1 MITCPARPGPRE
13 APTRWKA
20 RGFLLESCG
29 ILPTRP
35 CFGDARVGESHQ
47 GDEAISNKV
56 FVGNLSFDVT
66 REELIEAFSA
76 AGRVVDAK
84 VPTDRET
91 GRPRGFAFVEF
102 ESDEAAQKSI
112 EQLNGR
118 DLKGRPLRVNEAE
131 NRPPRPPGA
140 PGFARPAPG
149 GGGGGGFSRPGGG
162 GGGFSRPGGGGGGYS
177 RPGGGGGYGGG
188 GYRSGP
194 PASEFP
200 PPGSAE
206 EERGRRFRQKPDQ
219 KPARKQSPRR
229 RKDDI
234 PDDDEF

>member
-1 MITCPARPGPRE
+1 M
-13 APTRWKA
+13 
-20 RGFLLESCG
+20 
-29 ILPTRP
+29 
-35 CFGDARVGESHQ
+35 
-47 GDEAISNKV
+47 
-56 FVGNLSFDVT
+56 GNLSFDVT

-102 ESDEAAQKSI
+102 ESDEAAQRCI

-140 PGFARPAPG
+140 PGFSRPAPG
-149 GGGGGGFSRPGGG
+149 GGGPPRPG

-177 RPGGGGGYGGG
+177 RPGGGYGGG

-194 PASEFP
+194 PSGEFP
-200 PPGSAE
+200 PPGSVE
-206 EERGRRFRQKPDQ
+206 EGRGRRFRQKPEA
-219 KPARKQSPRR
+219 KPVRKTSPRR
-229 RKDDI
+229 RRDDVVD
-234 PDDDEF
+234 DDDEY

>member
-1 MITCPARPGPRE
+1 VGR
-13 APTRWKA
+13 A
-20 RGFLLESCG
+20 RGGKRCIKE
-29 ILPTRP
+29 TR
-35 CFGDARVGESHQ
+35 
-47 GDEAISNKV
+47 AISNKV

-102 ESDEAAQKSI
+102 ESDEAAQRCI

-131 NRPPRPPGA
+131 NRPPRPAGA
-140 PGFARPAPG
+140 PGFTRPAP
-149 GGGGGGFSRPGGG
+149 GGGFSRPGGG
-162 GGGFSRPGGGGGGYS
+162 GYS
-177 RPGGGGGYGGG
+177 RPGGGYGG

-194 PASEFP
+194 PAAEFP
-200 PPGSAE
+200 PPGSVE
-206 EERGRRFRQKPDQ
+206 EGRGRRFRQKPDQ
-219 KPARKQSPRR
+219 KPARKVSPRR
-229 RKDDI
+229 RRDDI
-234 PDDDEF
+234 PDDDEY

>member
-1 MITCPARPGPRE
+1 
-13 APTRWKA
+13 
-20 RGFLLESCG
+20 
-29 ILPTRP
+29 
-35 CFGDARVGESHQ
+35 
-47 GDEAISNKV
+47 
-56 FVGNLSFDVT
+56 VGNLSFDVT

-112 EQLNGR
+112 EQLNGK

-131 NRPPRPPGA
+131 NRPPRPAGA
-140 PGFARPAPG
+140 PAFSRPAPG
-149 GGGGGGFSRPGGG
+149 GGGGYSPRPGGGGGFSRPGGG
-162 GGGFSRPGGGGGGYS
+162 GGAGGGY
-177 RPGGGGGYGGG
+177 GG

-194 PASEFP
+194 PAAEFP
-200 PPGSAE
+200 PPGSVE
-206 EERGRRFRQKPDQ
+206 DIRGRRFRQKPDQ

-229 RKDDI
+229 RRDDV
-234 PDDDEF
+234 PDDDEY

>member
-1 MITCPARPGPRE
+1 VRSETQ
-13 APTRWKA
+13 TQ
-20 RGFLLESCG
+20 
-29 ILPTRP
+29 
-35 CFGDARVGESHQ
+35 Q

-102 ESDEAAQKSI
+102 ESDDAARKCI

-131 NRPPRPPGA
+131 NRPPRPAGA
-140 PGFARPAPG
+140 PMGGGYSRPG
-149 GGGGGGFSRPGGG
+149 GPGGGGFSRPGGG
-162 GGGFSRPGGGGGGYS
+162 FSRPGGGPPGGFSRPGG
-177 RPGGGGGYGGG
+177 PGGFRRG
-188 GYRSGP
+188 
-194 PASEFP
+194 AEP
-200 PPGSAE
+200 PPFE
-206 EERGRRFRQKPDQ
+206 EGDSRGRRFRQKPEQ
-219 KPARKQSPRR
+219 KPARKTSPRR
-229 RKDDI
+229 RRDDI
-234 PDDDEF
+234 VDDDDQY

>member
-1 MITCPARPGPRE
+1 VGR
-13 APTRWKA
+13 A
-20 RGFLLESCG
+20 RGGKGRIKE
-29 ILPTRP
+29 TR
-35 CFGDARVGESHQ
+35 
-47 GDEAISNKV
+47 AISNKV

-102 ESDEAAQKSI
+102 ESDEAAQRCI

-131 NRPPRPPGA
+131 NRPPRPAGA
-140 PGFARPAPG
+140 AFSRPAPSG
-149 GGGGGGFSRPGGG
+149 GGFSRPGGGGFSRPGGG
-162 GGGFSRPGGGGGGYS
+162 GFSRPGGY
-177 RPGGGGGYGGG
+177 GG

-194 PASEFP
+194 PAAEFP
-200 PPGSAE
+200 PPGTE
-206 EERGRRFRQKPDQ
+206 EGRGRRFRQKPDQ

-229 RKDDI
+229 RRDDI
-234 PDDDEF
+234 PDDDDY

>member
-1 MITCPARPGPRE
+1 
-13 APTRWKA
+13 
-20 RGFLLESCG
+20 
-29 ILPTRP
+29 
-35 CFGDARVGESHQ
+35 
-47 GDEAISNKV
+47 
-56 FVGNLSFDVT
+56 VGNLSFDVT

-102 ESDEAAQKSI
+102 ESDEGAQRCI

-140 PGFARPAPG
+140 PGFSRPAPG
-149 GGGGGGFSRPGGG
+149 GGGPPRPG

-188 GYRSGP
+188 GYRSAP
-194 PASEFP
+194 PSGEFP
-200 PPGSAE
+200 PPGSVE
-206 EERGRRFRQKPDQ
+206 EGRGRRFRQKPEA
-219 KPARKQSPRR
+219 KPVRKTSPRR
-229 RKDDI
+229 RRDDVVD
-234 PDDDEF
+234 DDDEY

>member
-1 MITCPARPGPRE
+1 M
-13 APTRWKA
+13 
-20 RGFLLESCG
+20 
-29 ILPTRP
+29 
-35 CFGDARVGESHQ
+35 
-47 GDEAISNKV
+47 

-102 ESDEAAQKSI
+102 ESDEAALRSI

-140 PGFARPAPG
+140 PGFSRPAPG
-149 GGGGGGFSRPGGG
+149 GGGGFSRPDG
-162 GGGFSRPGGGGGGYS
+162 GGGF
-177 RPGGGGGYGGG
+177 
-188 GYRSGP
+188 
-194 PASEFP
+194 PAP
-200 PPGSAE
+200 E
-206 EERGRRFRQKPDQ
+206 ETVDIRGRRFRQKPET
-219 KPARKQSPRR
+219 KPARKTSPRR

-234 PDDDEF
+234 VEPDDEY

>member
-1 MITCPARPGPRE
+1 MITCPARPGLRE
-13 APTRWKA
+13 ASTRWKA
-20 RGFLLESCG
+20 QGFLLESCD
-29 ILPTRP
+29 IPPPRP
-35 CFGDARVGESHQ
+35 CFGDARAGESHQ

-140 PGFARPAPG
+140 PGFSRPAPG

-162 GGGFSRPGGGGGGYS
+162 GGGFSRPGGGGGGY
-177 RPGGGGGYGGG
+177 RPGGGYGGGG

-194 PASEFP
+194 PAEFP